1 MIENLIL
8 QYLKPELLVLIPVLY
23 LIGLGLKKAAFIKD
37 NYIPLILGA
46 IGILVVFFYLLG
58 VSGWNIN
65 LIWIS
70 IAQGILVAGGS
81 VYINNI
87 YKQLIVKK

>member
-1 MIENLIL
+1 MIEDLIL
-8 QYLKPELLVLIPVLY
+8 QYLKPELLILIPVLY

-46 IGILVVFFYLLG
+46 IGILVVFLYLLG

-70 IAQGILVAGGS
+70 IVQGILVAGGS
-81 VYINNI
+81 VYINNL

>member
-8 QYLKPELLVLIPVLY
+8 QYLKPELLILIPVLY

-37 NYIPLILGA
+37 NYIPLILGV

-81 VYINNI
+81 VYINNL